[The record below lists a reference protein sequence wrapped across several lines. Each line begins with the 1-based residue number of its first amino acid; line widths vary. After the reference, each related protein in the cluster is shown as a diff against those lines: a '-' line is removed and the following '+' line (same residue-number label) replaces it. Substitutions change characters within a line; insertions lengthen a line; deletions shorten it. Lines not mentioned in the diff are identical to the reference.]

1 MRCFIAIDIDKRL
14 RKQIAH
20 LQQEL
25 CEKAGSIKKGVK
37 WVEPGIIHLTLKF
50 LGEVRDQQIN
60 QVCGIVEELAANHES
75 FSLNI
80 QKLGAFGSIA
90 RVLWV
95 GTGQNESLS
104 ALQKDLD
111 ERLCGIGFAGD
122 KKQFSGHLTLCRIKN
137 SSVGRMLGK
146 LIKDYGTLDL
156 GPLEVDSVC
165 IYKSELT
172 RAGPEYTLISKS
184 SLQ

>member
-20 LQQEL
+20 LQREL
-25 CEKAGSIKKGVK
+25 CDKAGPIKSGVK
-37 WVEPGIIHLTLKF
+37 WVDPAIIHLTLKF
-50 LGEVRDQQIN
+50 LGEVRDRQIN
-60 QVCGIVEELAANHES
+60 QVCGIVEELAASHES

-80 QKLGAFGSIA
+80 RKLGAFGSVA

-95 GTGQNESLS
+95 GTDENETLS
-104 ALQKDLD
+104 ALQKDLA
-111 ERLCGIGFAGD
+111 ERLCVVGFAGD

-137 SSVGRMLGK
+137 SSAGRTLGK
-146 LIKDYGTLDL
+146 LIKDYDTLDL
-156 GPLEVDSVC
+156 GALEVNSVC

-172 RAGPEYTLISKS
+172 KAGPEYTLISKS